1 MKKILSKIFKPYEE
15 DYVGRYVHS
24 GVGYDGVEFDM
35 WHGHSA
41 SARLKHCGV
50 GYTGVYDE

>member
-24 GVGYDGVEFDM
+24 GVGYTGLEFDM
-35 WHGHSA
+35 WYGHSA
-41 SARLKHCGV
+41 PARLKHCGV

>member
-15 DYVGRYVHS
+15 DFLSPYVHN
-24 GVGYDGVEFDM
+24 GVGYTGVDFDI
-35 WHGHSA
+35 WNPTN
-41 SARLKHCGV
+41 ARTKHCGV

>member
-15 DYVGRYVHS
+15 DYVGVYVHS
-24 GVGYDGVEFDM
+24 GVGYTGIDHDLWNG
-35 WHGHSA
+35 A
-41 SARLKHCGV
+41 PARMKHCGV